1 MTSNLGHRS
10 DPYQCFT
17 ESDLALLM
25 EKPLEYQAQT
35 LDQRV
40 RTIEKVWKRTFT
52 ELGIICLYV
61 DEKRLWQY
69 CYDPAGN
76 RFTSFDAWIIDS
88 APLSRSYAY
97 DAKAKIK
104 ILRDSGVPLER
115 LAEVPRVNVI
125 TLSQLPPVLQ
135 RDEEVLADAQKLS
148 EETFRAKMVSEHP
161 EAHLEARKRVRWEF
175 DQTAWEVVDEAVHR
189 AMQKW
194 ECNQQAAIEGIF
206 AEWLVADKGEVE
218 ASEIGQGAHA

>member
-1 MTSNLGHRS
+1 MTSNLGRS
-10 DPYQCFT
+10 DPYFT
-17 ESDLALLM
+17 ESDLRLLM

-40 RTIEKVWKRTFT
+40 RSIEKTWKRTFT

-61 DEKRLWQY
+61 DEKKLWQY
-69 CYDPAGN
+69 CYDPQGE
-76 RFTSFDAWIIDS
+76 RFTSFDGWLIDC

-115 LAEVPRVNVI
+115 LTEVPRVNVI
-125 TLSQLPPVLQ
+125 TLSQLPPALQ
-135 RDEEVLADAQKLS
+135 RDESILRDAQVLS
-148 EETFRAKMVSEHP
+148 EDTFRQKMVTEHP
-161 EAHLEARKRVRWEF
+161 ESLLEARKRLRLEF
-175 DQTAWEVVDEAVHR
+175 DQTAWEVVDEAIHR

-194 ECNQQAAIEGIF
+194 ECNRQIAIEGIF
-206 AEWLVADKGEVE
+206 AEWLVENKREEV
-218 ASEIGQGAHA
+218 SPEIGQVAHA